1 MKRLED
7 IPKKN
12 IFETPEGYFDELPG
26 IIQSRIAVKSRTTS
40 PFPSFGLALRYAVP
54 LLVIAIALFFV
65 FRSNAPLGNPDEL
78 LASVSTE
85 ELAYYLVESDFTTD
99 ELLDLVELSDEEI
112 NALNDEIL
120 YPEMDNE
127 LLEEYADDLL
137 LEI

>member
-26 IIQSRIAVKSRTTS
+26 IIQSRIVEKSRTTS

-54 LLVIAIALFFV
+54 VLAIAIALFFV

-85 ELAYYLVESDFTTD
+85 ELTYYLVESDFTTD
-99 ELLDLVELSDEEI
+99 ELLDLVDLSDEDI

-120 YPEMDNE
+120 YPELDSE

>member
-26 IIQSRIAVKSRTTS
+26 IIQSRIAEKSKSTS

-54 LLVIAIALFFV
+54 ILAIAIALFFV
-65 FRSNAPLGNPDEL
+65 LRPNAPLGNPDEL
-78 LASVSTE
+78 LASVSSE
-85 ELAYYLVESDFTTD
+85 ELTYYLVESDFTTD
-99 ELLDLVELSDEEI
+99 ELLDLVNLSDEDI
-112 NALNDEIL
+112 NALNDEIP
-120 YPEMDNE
+120 YPDFDNE
-127 LLEEYADDLL
+127 LLQEYADDLL

>member
-26 IIQSRIAVKSRTTS
+26 IIQSRIAEKSKSTS

-54 LLVIAIALFFV
+54 ILAIAIALFFV
-65 FRSNAPLGNPDEL
+65 FRPSAPVGNPDEL

-85 ELAYYLVESDFTTD
+85 ELTYFLVESDFTTD
-99 ELLDLVELSDEEI
+99 ELLDLVELSDEDI

-120 YPEMDNE
+120 YPDFDNE
-127 LLEEYADDLL
+127 LLQEYADDLL